1 MKLLTACMSL
11 QEILFSAISA
21 CASDSLCSMK
31 HNPGSAEHS
40 MHRVPF
46 LKMLGRE
53 VFEEHLCMAQG
64 LLEDVHAERQA
75 REAEDI
81 PEVDEHGKKLTKK
94 QQAAAKKKA
103 EAERT
108 KQTQDE
114 GTRIDAKVTGH
125 VSSTAHDML

>member
-1 MKLLTACMSL
+1 
-11 QEILFSAISA
+11 
-21 CASDSLCSMK
+21 
-31 HNPGSAEHS
+31 
-40 MHRVPF
+40 
-46 LKMLGRE
+46 
-53 VFEEHLCMAQG
+53 MAQG

-114 GTRIDAKVTGH
+114 CTRIEPKVDCLSWKVAHSIPSCCAPDA
-125 VSSTAHDML
+125 

>member
-1 MKLLTACMSL
+1 MKPSLCQLCTQQGNLCLAQDVSRDWLLTC
-11 QEILFSAISA
+11 
-21 CASDSLCSMK
+21 
-31 HNPGSAEHS
+31 
-40 MHRVPF
+40 HR
-46 LKMLGRE
+46 RE
-53 VFEEHLCMAQG
+53 GLRKSCVWAQG

-114 GTRIDAKVTGH
+114 GTRIEPKVIGH
-125 VSSTAHDML
+125 ERSTAQWHASDCLAP